1 MKAKSHLIILLP
13 LYFLLFLT
21 IFWLINKSYI
31 YEDKYYLNLQK
42 MPILVYSQSIT
53 KINSLNDNLSSEPS
67 VSNIEIRT
75 NDTLKSNLIEKYKL
89 QNDDLM
95 KKSTLPH
102 LMIISLKSKEKDSYF
117 SLIQRIRTD
126 YSDFLLDYNAQGI
139 EELFN
144 SLENFKLM
152 RKTFLLIISAL
163 SFLIVIFAQL
173 FFEKSNMDYWN
184 IYTRAGGDR
193 AKRSKSFLK
202 KFSILYIFGVILSFL
217 TILFLHDKMA
227 LKGNLLLY
235 ITKKPIYMAA
245 LTLPFVIN
253 IFSFMMTKRMK

>member
-1 MKAKSHLIILLP
+1 MKAKSQLIIILP

-102 LMIISLKSKEKDSYF
+102 LMIISLKSKEKI
-117 SLIQRIRTD
+117 LIFHL
-126 YSDFLLDYNAQGI
+126 YKGYAQI
-139 EELFN
+139 TQ
-144 SLENFKLM
+144 
-152 RKTFLLIISAL
+152 TF
-163 SFLIVIFAQL
+163 F
-173 FFEKSNMDYWN
+173 
-184 IYTRAGGDR
+184 
-193 AKRSKSFLK
+193 
-202 KFSILYIFGVILSFL
+202 
-217 TILFLHDKMA
+217 
-227 LKGNLLLY
+227 
-235 ITKKPIYMAA
+235 
-245 LTLPFVIN
+245 
-253 IFSFMMTKRMK
+253 